1 MNCNAHTCLCTYMV
15 TWGTFP
21 SMHLA
26 TDVDC
31 LLILASHGNHCLHL
45 RLQVPKSILV
55 CVDRIFYTMLSIC
68 LWVVQHPKSSVNTYT
83 TLGSSHWLSD
93 KKKSKN
99 GIHSNKGPWLFNIFC
114 SFTLLQISMFS
125 GVITQSSIR
134 NLILCTA
141 IGQRNNEFELT
152 F

>member
-1 MNCNAHTCLCTYMV
+1 MNCNAHTCLCTYML

-45 RLQVPKSILV
+45 RLQVPKSILA
-55 CVDRIFYTMLSIC
+55 CVDRIFYSMLSIC

-93 KKKSKN
+93 KKNQRMAYIPIRDHGFLIYFVPLHSSKYLC
-99 GIHSNKGPWLFNIFC
+99 SLEWLP
-114 SFTLLQISMFS
+114 SLPSGTL
-125 GVITQSSIR
+125 SSAR
-134 NLILCTA
+134 L
-141 IGQRNNEFELT
+141 
-152 F
+152 